1 MTRGPSGQ
9 SAGSD
14 RRQSEF
20 RRAAKI
26 PLVRSHPFSRTPTQ
40 PLLLSGPETETRPH
54 FPCPAKP
61 WRSRMLDENHR
72 RRPQTRAEQGVS
84 EEEALKSPAPSPCE
98 ARAGGGLVPSN
109 CRALLKSRPP

>member
-1 MTRGPSGQ
+1 MMRGSVGP

-20 RRAAKI
+20 RRAAEI

-40 PLLLSGPETETRPH
+40 PLLLSGPEAETRPH

-61 WRSRMLDENHR
+61 GEDGCSMKIPEGVRKFAAR
-72 RRPQTRAEQGVS
+72 QGVS
-84 EEEALKSPAPSPCE
+84 EGVALKQGTHRLRTVALIV
-98 ARAGGGLVPSN
+98 AGGPVL
-109 CRALLKSRPP
+109 